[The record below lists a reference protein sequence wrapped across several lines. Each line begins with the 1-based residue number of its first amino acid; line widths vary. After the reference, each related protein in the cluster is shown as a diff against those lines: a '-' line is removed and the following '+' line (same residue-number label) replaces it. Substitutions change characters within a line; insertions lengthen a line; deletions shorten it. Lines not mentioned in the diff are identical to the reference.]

1 MHDEEINNV
10 LHTLMQQQDEMLVLM
25 KAMHSKIIIPEE
37 EVWLTQKQVQEML
50 FIERRTF
57 YRRRAECNWERKR
70 IGGQWYYLKSSVLGK

>member
-1 MHDEEINNV
+1 MHDEEINRV
-10 LHTLMQQQDEMLVLM
+10 LYTLLQQQDEMLVLM

-57 YRRRAECNWERKR
+57 YRRQAESNWKRKR